1 MAPAS
6 SPGAFT
12 TLRAALNAG
21 LMAGFVHGGL
31 DGVVAGLGTELHGLK
46 SWLGCLAVSVL
57 VYGAVWVAVLFLFSP
72 LTHGLLRRRDL
83 LGRFRGQLAIALG
96 LALFLELLWWSRP
109 YAFYGVPA
117 TDPKR
122 LAFFVV
128 LLVVGLAG
136 GALAVRAGRSLPQSV
151 KLTATVLVPLCW
163 IGGGGYLATVSSA
176 GDERGSVNDRN
187 RDLPNVVLFVVDALR
202 DDVIGAY
209 GSTEVRTPV
218 IDDLAAR
225 GVVFENAM
233 VQAPFTWT
241 SFGSI
246 LTGKYP
252 RRHGLVKM
260 APGVRML
267 PVVTLPWHLK
277 SAPLVS
283 GGRLEDGDYV
293 GASFMTGTLSH
304 GSGLSRGFDVY
315 FEALVGHELVRLDNP
330 WSLFRSELLLSLIRG
345 KVLQQLDAQRVA
357 SVAVEW
363 FREHGR
369 QRFFV
374 MVHFYST
381 HTPYDPPDEFRAMY
395 CDPEYAGPITSFYA
409 EHRQAIEA
417 PGGLDQLTE
426 ADRRQIRD
434 LYRAGT
440 TQADSMIGEVLA
452 ELERQGVLRNTLVI
466 VTADHG
472 EELGEHDVWEHN
484 WMWQTNLRIPL
495 VMTLPGRIPAASRVS
510 ALVETVDIV
519 PTVCGLLGVEGP
531 RPPAGVQDPDPR
543 DLIDGF
549 DLMALVRGET
559 PSVREF
565 SFAENGLF
573 LSIQDRRWKLIV
585 GRDDLDAEAWNRAQ
599 AAAPGGRPRLYDLE
613 RDPGELHNLIGDEG
627 AQAERLLGALREWD
641 ARMPIPRH
649 EIVRSS
655 RDMEHLMRGLGYTEG
670 IGQDIPPERE

>member
-1 MAPAS
+1 
-6 SPGAFT
+6 
-12 TLRAALNAG
+12 
-21 LMAGFVHGGL
+21 
-31 DGVVAGLGTELHGLK
+31 
-46 SWLGCLAVSVL
+46 
-57 VYGAVWVAVLFLFSP
+57 
-72 LTHGLLRRRDL
+72 
-83 LGRFRGQLAIALG
+83 
-96 LALFLELLWWSRP
+96 
-109 YAFYGVPA
+109 
-117 TDPKR
+117 
-122 LAFFVV
+122 
-128 LLVVGLAG
+128 
-136 GALAVRAGRSLPQSV
+136 
-151 KLTATVLVPLCW
+151 
-163 IGGGGYLATVSSA
+163 
-176 GDERGSVNDRN
+176 
-187 RDLPNVVLFVVDALR
+187 
-202 DDVIGAY
+202 
-209 GSTEVRTPV
+209 
-218 IDDLAAR
+218 
-225 GVVFENAM
+225 
-233 VQAPFTWT
+233 
-241 SFGSI
+241 
-246 LTGKYP
+246 
-252 RRHGLVKM
+252 
-260 APGVRML
+260 
-267 PVVTLPWHLK
+267 
-277 SAPLVS
+277 
-283 GGRLEDGDYV
+283 
-293 GASFMTGTLSH
+293 
-304 GSGLSRGFDVY
+304 
-315 FEALVGHELVRLDNP
+315 
-330 WSLFRSELLLSLIRG
+330 
-345 KVLQQLDAQRVA
+345 
-357 SVAVEW
+357 
-363 FREHGR
+363 
-369 QRFFV
+369 
-374 MVHFYST
+374 
-381 HTPYDPPDEFRAMY
+381 MY

>member
-1 MAPAS
+1 MQPAS
-6 SPGAFT
+6 SPGAWT

-31 DGVVAGLGTELHGLK
+31 DGVVAGVRTELHGLT
-46 SWLGCLAVSVL
+46 SWMGCLAVSIL
-57 VYGAVWVAVLFLFSP
+57 VYGAVWVAVLFVLSP
-72 LTHGLLRRRDL
+72 LTHFILRRHDL
-83 LGRFRGQLAIALG
+83 LGRYRAQLAIALG

-122 LAFFVV
+122 LAFFAV
-128 LLVVGLAG
+128 LLVLGLAL
-136 GALAVRAGRSLPQSV
+136 GALVVRAGRRLPSSV
-151 KLTATVLVPLCW
+151 KLAATVLVPVCW

-176 GDERGSVNDRN
+176 GDERGSLNERN

-202 DDVIGAY
+202 ADVIGAY

-225 GVVFENAM
+225 GVVFENAF

-277 SAPLVS
+277 SAPLLA
-283 GGRLEDGDYV
+283 GGRLEDGDFV
-293 GASFMTGTLSH
+293 GATFMTGTLSH

-315 FEALVGHELVRLDNP
+315 YEALVGHELVRLDDP

-369 QRFFV
+369 KRFFV

-381 HTPYDPPDEFRAMY
+381 HTPYDPPDEFRELY
-395 CDPEYAGPITSFYA
+395 CDPEYTGPITSFYA
-409 EHRQAIEA
+409 EHRQAIEG
-417 PGGLDQLTE
+417 PGGLELLTE
-426 ADRRQIRD
+426 ADRRQIRA
-434 LYRAGT
+434 LYHAGT
-440 TQADSMIGEVLA
+440 TQADAMIGEVLA

-466 VTADHG
+466 VTSDHG

-495 VMTLPGRIPAASRVS
+495 VMTLPGRIPAASRVA

-519 PTVCGLLGVEGP
+519 PTVCGLLGVEPPGP
-531 RPPAGVQDPDPR
+531 QGDGEPDPR
-543 DLIDGF
+543 ELIDGF
-549 DLMALVRGET
+549 DLMALVRGEVNG
-559 PSVREF
+559 VREF
-565 SFAENGLF
+565 SFSENGLF
-573 LSIQDRRWKLIV
+573 LSIQDARWKLIV
-585 GRDDLDAEAWNRAQ
+585 ARDDLDEDAWKRALAAE
-599 AAAPGGRPRLYDLE
+599 PGVRPRLYDLE
-613 RDPGELHNLIGDEG
+613 RDPGELRNLIAEES

-655 RDMEHLMRGLGYTEG
+655 RDIEHLMRGLGYTEG
-670 IGQDIPPERE
+670 IGQDIEPERE